1 MATNGKIW
9 LVVSPTVGLPVFF
22 ATAAITALAIH
33 LALLANGRLTA
44 WWSEFPLAKP
54 AVVQQAAPAAVAAPA
69 PAAAPEAK

>member
-9 LVVSPTVGLPVFF
+9 LVVKPTVGLPIGLLF
-22 ATAAITALAIH
+22 A
-33 LALLANGRLTA
+33 ALLGVLIHALLYADGRLKA

-54 AVVQQAAPAAVAAPA
+54 VAVQQAAPAIA